1 MKPIC
6 LTMCAFGSYGGKTV
20 IDFTK
25 AGRGVFLI
33 TGDTGAGKT
42 TIFDGITFAL
52 YGETSGGKRDGR
64 MMRSQYAGPE
74 DETYV
79 EFTFSYRGEIYTVF
93 RSPEYMRE
101 KKRGSGLVKAAARVE
116 LTLPGGTAFR
126 GKNRETDKKI
136 CEIMGIDREQFTQI
150 SMIAQGDFL
159 RLLHASSE
167 NRKKIFSTIFHTGT
181 CRDAEE
187 ELNKK
192 RKQLKDQI
200 QAGEERL
207 RAHARS
213 IRLTEEAGSEDEA
226 RLEKLC
232 REEILP
238 PGEASEF
245 LSELLCKEQGQ
256 LRTADRELAEL
267 DDSLQK
273 ALEEN
278 GRLLKAAEQARQ
290 YEEKKAELK
299 REEEKEAHYTAWKA
313 RYEEAAKAYGMRP
326 YESRYLEAER
336 QTAAAEKG
344 REAAGKALLEAEA
357 GFAQAKQVLLAAEEE
372 FGRKEP
378 LYRTEL
384 LKLEQEEKDW
394 RRKAELKTE
403 AAERRAQSE
412 EEAKRGLALKERKE
426 KLEGAIGECE
436 RKMQAFSEAAPILAE
451 LEHSL
456 KELAAFEETAA
467 RLKEERKALETR
479 KIRLEA
485 MKREQ
490 EKRIQVFSEA
500 ERLYQELQEQFF
512 REQAGILARDRLKD
526 GFPCPVC
533 GAVSHPAPAALA
545 ESAPTEEEVKRA
557 SAEREE
563 KRGLCEALG
572 TEITKE
578 MTGISEKERQ
588 LCEEERRLPENMAEK
603 KEAMERRR
611 AELLLLK
618 KEGTDAAETGKSL
631 GEELERTKKSMQD
644 CRLSEELEK
653 AAVLKLEEEIGKLE
667 KQLFFRSKEA
677 LLTEKERLEQ
687 ELGRKKAET
696 EAARQKEK
704 QAAETAS
711 SARQACRSAEEHLIL
726 RKREQEEAGSTWNQV
741 WKDSGFTREQYTA
754 SLAWRETEE
763 AREAGA
769 RTEKYFC
776 RLAEL
781 KAAVKTLET
790 GLSEASEER
799 AGELREKIRKLRE
812 KKGSLEKKRDGI
824 SAAVQNH
831 ESILLQME
839 AEERESGGLI
849 EAFLLY
855 DGLWQTASGNLKG
868 KVKIDFETYV
878 QRQYFEKILT
888 AANRRFL
895 KLSDGKL
902 KLKCRQLEDMG
913 GQGHSGLELNV
924 YVMATGKERDVKTL
938 SGGESFLA
946 SLSLAL
952 GLSDVV
958 QSQAGAVRMEAM
970 FVDEGFGALDDET
983 RELAVRVL
991 HDLAG
996 DERMVGIISHVNE
1009 LKAQI
1014 GKKLIVT
1021 KGEQGSRAAWSIED

>member
-1 MKPIC
+1 
-6 LTMCAFGSYGGKTV
+6 
-20 IDFTK
+20 
-25 AGRGVFLI
+25 
-33 TGDTGAGKT
+33 
-42 TIFDGITFAL
+42 
-52 YGETSGGKRDGR
+52 
-64 MMRSQYAGPE
+64 
-74 DETYV
+74 
-79 EFTFSYRGEIYTVF
+79 
-93 RSPEYMRE
+93 
-101 KKRGSGLVKAAARVE
+101 
-116 LTLPGGTAFR
+116 
-126 GKNRETDKKI
+126 
-136 CEIMGIDREQFTQI
+136 
-150 SMIAQGDFL
+150 
-159 RLLHASSE
+159 
-167 NRKKIFSTIFHTGT
+167 
-181 CRDAEE
+181 
-187 ELNKK
+187 
-192 RKQLKDQI
+192 
-200 QAGEERL
+200 
-207 RAHARS
+207 
-213 IRLTEEAGSEDEA
+213 
-226 RLEKLC
+226 
-232 REEILP
+232 
-238 PGEASEF
+238 
-245 LSELLCKEQGQ
+245 
-256 LRTADRELAEL
+256 
-267 DDSLQK
+267 
-273 ALEEN
+273 
-278 GRLLKAAEQARQ
+278 
-290 YEEKKAELK
+290 
-299 REEEKEAHYTAWKA
+299 
-313 RYEEAAKAYGMRP
+313 
-326 YESRYLEAER
+326 
-336 QTAAAEKG
+336 
-344 REAAGKALLEAEA
+344 
-357 GFAQAKQVLLAAEEE
+357 
-372 FGRKEP
+372 
-378 LYRTEL
+378 
-384 LKLEQEEKDW
+384 
-394 RRKAELKTE
+394 
-403 AAERRAQSE
+403 
-412 EEAKRGLALKERKE
+412 
-426 KLEGAIGECE
+426 
-436 RKMQAFSEAAPILAE
+436 
-451 LEHSL
+451 
-456 KELAAFEETAA
+456 
-467 RLKEERKALETR
+467 
-479 KIRLEA
+479 
-485 MKREQ
+485 
-490 EKRIQVFSEA
+490 
-500 ERLYQELQEQFF
+500 
-512 REQAGILARDRLKD
+512 
-526 GFPCPVC
+526 
-533 GAVSHPAPAALA
+533 
-545 ESAPTEEEVKRA
+545 
-557 SAEREE
+557 
-563 KRGLCEALG
+563 
-572 TEITKE
+572 
-578 MTGISEKERQ
+578 
-588 LCEEERRLPENMAEK
+588 
-603 KEAMERRR
+603 MERRR

-769 RTEKYFC
+769 RTEKYFR

-790 GLSEASEER
+790 GLLEASEER
-799 AGELREKIRKLRE
+799 AGELREEIRKLRE

-839 AEERESGGLI
+839 EEERESGGLI